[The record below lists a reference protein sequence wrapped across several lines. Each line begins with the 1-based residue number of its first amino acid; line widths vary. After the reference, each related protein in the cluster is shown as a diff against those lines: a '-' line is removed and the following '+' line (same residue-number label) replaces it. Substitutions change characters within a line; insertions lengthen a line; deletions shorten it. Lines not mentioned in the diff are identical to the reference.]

1 MINLRMLV
9 LEGLAHEVAEA
20 LGKGAVV
27 NEEGV
32 VFGVDELFFA
42 RMPGEGGN
50 DAVDVGVVLELAA
63 PGVEDAGEAAYSAVG
78 FGGGDVAQG
87 LGALLKDGVVEF
99 FGVGQAGAAQ
109 FFGQCEG
116 DHEVGHGE

>member
-1 MINLRMLV
+1 MLV
-9 LEGLAHEVAEA
+9 LEGLAHEIAEA

-50 DAVDVGVVLELAA
+50 DAVDVGVVLELAS
-63 PGVEDAGEAAYSAVG
+63 PGVEDAGEACDAAVG
-78 FGGGDVAQG
+78 FGGDDVAQG
-87 LGALLKDGVVEF
+87 LGALLENGVVKF
-99 FGVGQAGAAQ
+99 FGMSEAGLA
-109 FFGQCEG
+109 
-116 DHEVGHGE
+116 